1 MRIAVITLAV
11 LIVTLPFLA
20 TDAMTSDEIFR
31 WVDANGVV
39 HFGDRPPANTAAEQ
53 ITILPS
59 TGTSTPP
66 APEATTADP
75 DQPLDPQPSFA
86 QQLRD
91 ERALRRAETAEND
104 RIIAEA
110 CAQRRTIVSQ
120 LEPSTRVMVK
130 SEDGTV
136 TRMDDNVRL
145 EKLNEAQ
152 TYIAENCNK

>member
-1 MRIAVITLAV
+1 MRIAAITLAV
-11 LIVTLPFLA
+11 LIITLPFLA
-20 TDAMTSDEIFR
+20 TDAMTSDEIYR
-31 WVDANGVV
+31 WVDDKGVV
-39 HFGDRPPANTAAEQ
+39 HFGDQPPVNTEAEQ
-53 ITILPS
+53 LTIQQS
-59 TGTSTPP
+59 TSTPP

-91 ERALRRAETAEND
+91 ERALKRAETEENN